1 MKPFN
6 KKFNYTT
13 NFHYYRWNAE
23 NPEKSREKFISTL
36 KKVLEE
42 RIPEDLHLKIQN
54 LHYKIDDRIFV
65 QLLGNNKDD
74 LMFVSNILNE
84 ITGKT
89 YDSQNVPKN
98 KPLHGILH
106 SVGKIGFGIF
116 VDVGIES
123 PVKEVLIP
131 LHKLRSQLVND
142 KKLSLKEIID
152 FFGFMD
158 FLPVEIE
165 VVKIENEKGGKMRF
179 EGKFSDDFKEQLD
192 EWIKSGLDFIF
203 TTGISRQMIK
213 RTIAKR
219 GHTMDIV
226 QIDRLGPLETVIVCK
241 EGTNAPGII
250 SHIGPFLPDC
260 KFSTLRAKKLKKFWN
275 HKQ

>member
-1 MKPFN
+1 MKQMNN
-6 KKFNYTT
+6 KLNFTT

-23 NPEKSREKFISTL
+23 NPEKSREKFMITF

-42 RIPEDLHLKIQN
+42 RIPEDLQLKIQTIQ
-54 LHYKIDDRIFV
+54 YKTDDRIFV
-65 QLLGNNKDD
+65 QLFGNNKDD
-74 LMFVSNILNE
+74 LVFVSNILNE

-98 KPLHGILH
+98 KPLHGILC
-106 SVGKIGFGIF
+106 SIGKIGFGVF

-131 LHKLRSQLVND
+131 LHRLRSQLVDD
-142 KKLSLKEIID
+142 KKLSLNEIIE
-152 FFGFMD
+152 FYGFMD

-165 VVKIENEKGGKMRF
+165 VVKIENERDGKMKY
-179 EGKFSDDFKEQLD
+179 EGKFTDDFLNQLK
-192 EWIKSGLDFIF
+192 EWINSGLDLIF
-203 TTGISRQMIK
+203 TTGIARQMIK

-219 GHTMDIV
+219 GHTIDIV
-226 QIDRLGPLETVIVCK
+226 QIDRLGPLETAIICK

-250 SHIGPFLPDC
+250 SHIGPFLPNC
-260 KFSTLRAKKLKKFWN
+260 RFSTMRTKKLQKFWN
-275 HKQ
+275 QKG